1 MTVLADLL
9 AGGGQPGAHRWPA
22 PPPSYDAARV
32 VRVARRAGWRATRL
46 VAGGLDGRAALV
58 AALGGVLEVSG
69 LHGHN
74 LDALE
79 ERVRA
84 LPARPPL
91 LVACDDW
98 AALATG
104 HPRALRGALRVVT
117 AHDRAP
123 AVVVLLGDGPDLG
136 LPDLDALGP
145 GRG

>member
-1 MTVLADLL
+1 MTVLAELL
-9 AGGGQPGAHRWPA
+9 AGGGRPGAHRWPL
-22 PPPSYDAARV
+22 PPRAYDAARV

-46 VAGGLDGRAALV
+46 VAGGLDDRAALV
-58 AALGGVLEVSG
+58 EALGGVLEASG

-98 AALATG
+98 AALATA
-104 HPRALRGALRVVT
+104 HPRAFRGAMRVVT

-123 AVVVLLGDGPDLG
+123 TVVLLLGDGPDLG
-136 LPDLDALGP
+136 LPALG
-145 GRG
+145 RG